1 MDKNSSNDRPRAI
14 DLGIKIGF
22 MPQGVNNSITDVP
35 EVSVGHVTLIEGEG
49 SLRIGHGPVRTGVTA
64 ILPHQGN
71 IFRNKVTAAAHVI
84 NGFGKAIG
92 LAQIEELG
100 VIETPIALTSTL
112 STWRVADGMIDYLAR
127 DKPGVLSFNPIVG
140 ECNDGY
146 LNDIVGRHVK
156 PFHVTSA
163 IEEATSPNIDEGNV
177 GAGTGMTGFGWKGG
191 IGTSSRV
198 CDLPSGGYVIGVLV
212 LTNTGDPRELRIG
225 GVQIGDSLMPPG
237 LQSDIPGSI
246 MIVVGTNAPVTARQ
260 LGRIGRRA
268 ALGLA
273 RAGGIA
279 NHNSGDFVISFSNSH
294 DKLIVDDSHLT
305 SLFRG
310 CIEATEE
317 AILNSIL
324 RASSLGGRDG
334 NVRHSIPVEELLK
347 IIPHVE
353 SD

>member
-1 MDKNSSNDRPRAI
+1 MNKHLSNDRPRTR
-14 DLGIKIGF
+14 DLGIKVGF
-22 MPQGVNNSITDVP
+22 MPLGVNNSITDVP

-49 SLRIGHGPVRTGVTA
+49 SLRIGNGPVRTGVTA
-64 ILPHQGN
+64 IIPHQGN
-71 IFRNKVTAAAHVI
+71 IFRNKVTAAVHVI
-84 NGFGKAIG
+84 NGFGKALG

-112 STWRVADGMIDYLAR
+112 STWRVADGLIDYLAR
-127 DKPGVLSFNPIVG
+127 DNPGVLSFNPVVG

-146 LNDIVGRHVK
+146 LNDIVGRHVR

-163 IEEATSPNIDEGNV
+163 IEEASSPSIDEGNV

-198 CDLPSGGYVIGVLV
+198 CDMPSGGYVIGVLA
-212 LTNTGDPRELRIG
+212 LTNTGDPRELRMG
-225 GVQIGDSLMPPG
+225 GVEIGNHLMPPG
-237 LQSDIPGSI
+237 MQSDIPGSI

-279 NHNSGDFVISFSNSH
+279 SHNSGDFVISFTNSH
-294 DKLIVDDSHLT
+294 DRPIVDDSHLT
-305 SLFRG
+305 PLFRG

-324 RASSLGGRDG
+324 RASTLEGRDG
-334 NVRHSIPVEELLK
+334 NVRHSIPIEELEKVLSYGK
-347 IIPHVE
+347 
-353 SD
+353 

>member
-1 MDKNSSNDRPRAI
+1 MNKNFSNDRPRAR
-14 DLGIKIGF
+14 DLGITVGF
-22 MPQGVNNSITDVP
+22 MPHGVNNSITDVP

-71 IFRNKVTAAAHVI
+71 IFRNKVTATFHVI

-92 LAQIEELG
+92 MPQIEELG

-112 STWRVADGMIDYLAR
+112 STWRVADGLIDYLAR
-127 DKPGVLSFNPIVG
+127 DNPGVLSFNPVVG

-163 IEEATSPNIDEGNV
+163 IEEAASPNIYEGNV

-198 CDLPSGGYVIGVLV
+198 CDLPSGAYVIGVMA
-212 LTNTGDPRELRIG
+212 LTNTGDPRELRMG
-225 GVQIGDSLMPPG
+225 GVQIGNYLMPPG

-246 MIVVGTNAPVTARQ
+246 MIIVGTNAPVTARQ

-294 DKLIVDDSHLT
+294 DRPIIDDSHLT
-305 SLFRG
+305 PVFRG

-324 RASSLGGRDG
+324 KASTLEGRDG
-334 NVRHSIPVEELLK
+334 NTRHAIPVDELKKVLSYGK
-347 IIPHVE
+347 
-353 SD
+353 